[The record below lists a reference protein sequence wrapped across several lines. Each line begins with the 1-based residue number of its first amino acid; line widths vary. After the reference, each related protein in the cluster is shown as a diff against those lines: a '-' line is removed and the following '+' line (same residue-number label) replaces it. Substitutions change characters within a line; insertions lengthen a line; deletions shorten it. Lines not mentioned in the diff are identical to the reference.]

1 MKTKIVYSDKF
12 LDAVGIFM
20 TIGGIT
26 LWPFIILREKY
37 RGKTNYWKLRAQR
50 IINHETIHIEQQ
62 KELLVIPFY
71 VLYILEYVI
80 KLPFYGKKAYYN
92 ISFEREAY
100 SNELNKEYLSQRK
113 RYAWIKLIFKK

>member
-12 LDAVGIFM
+12 LNNIGLFM
-20 TIGGIT
+20 KIGGIT
-26 LWPFIILREKY
+26 LYPFIVLREYYQNK
-37 RGKTNYWKLRAQR
+37 GDYWLKKRER
-50 IINHETIHIEQQ
+50 IVLHESIHIEQQ

-71 VLYILEYVI
+71 IIYILEWLI
-80 KLPFYGKKAYYN
+80 KLTIYGKKAYYN

-100 SNELNKEYLSQRK
+100 DNEFNKDYLAKRK